1 MHPGVQ
7 PKKDKPE
14 AEEKLFP
21 VLLLKNHC
29 PAGNYEIVGYLKEA
43 VKVKDAGGR
52 WTVIE
57 PQKFIEGEMK
67 PHTSPGVGFPGKIWA
82 GTHIKLPLEE
92 AKRLV
97 TNKAAEQV
105 NAFAA

>member
-1 MHPGVQ
+1 M
-7 PKKDKPE
+7 PKIKEPDSMSPP
-14 AEEKLFP
+14 APEKLFP

-43 VKVKDAGGR
+43 VKVKDAAGA
-52 WTVIE
+52 WTVVDPE
-57 PQKFIEGEMK
+57 KFIEGEMK
-67 PHTSPGVGFPGKIWA
+67 PHTMAGVGFPNKIWA

-97 TNKAAEQV
+97 AAKAAER
-105 NAFAA
+105 ADALAA